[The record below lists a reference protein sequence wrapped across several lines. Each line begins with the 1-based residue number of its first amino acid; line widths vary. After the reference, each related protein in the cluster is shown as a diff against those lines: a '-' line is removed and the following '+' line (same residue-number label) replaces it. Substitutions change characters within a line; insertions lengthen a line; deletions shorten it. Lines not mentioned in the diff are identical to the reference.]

1 MEEEKNKEIGNRLKA
16 ARKAAGFLSATEAAT
31 ALGMNYRTYAGHEN
45 GNRGISRNTLELY
58 AKRFGVTTDWLLSG
72 RKDAVG
78 NRYKRKIDEKLSF
91 IMKATGWR
99 QADLAEK
106 LSVTQACISRWFSGA
121 DPRGEHRDKITEI
134 YNAITG
140 KMEITGNTQIPS
152 KSYVP
157 LMGYVGAGAKIE
169 PDFGEM
175 PPDGLGVVAV
185 PFPMPADMVA
195 FRVRGDLM
203 LPVYREGHIIIVRR
217 KQIKPLEAFY
227 GEEAVVQTSDG
238 RRFIKTI
245 MRGAEGVNLISWN
258 ARPIENVTLEWI
270 GEIFAILPRQALR
283 HVDKNVGYRA
293 G

>member
-72 RKDAVG
+72 RKDAAG

-91 IMKATGWR
+91 IMEATGWK

-106 LSVTQACISRWFSGA
+106 LSVAQASVSRWFAGA

-140 KMEITGNTQIPS
+140 KSEITRNTESLS

-157 LMGYVGAGAKIE
+157 LMGYVGAGGKIE

-175 PPDGLGVVAV
+175 SPDGLGVVEI
-185 PFPMPADMVA
+185 PFSMPADMVA

-203 LPVYREGHIIIVRR
+203 LPVYREGHIIIVYRN
-217 KQIKPLEAFY
+217 QTKPLEAFY

-258 ARPIENVTLEWI
+258 ARPMEGVKLKWI
-270 GEIFAILPRQALR
+270 GEIFAILPRQVLR
-283 HVDKNVGYRA
+283 LLVES
-293 G
+293 

>member
-1 MEEEKNKEIGNRLKA
+1 MKEEKNKEIGNRLKA
-16 ARKAAGFLSATEAAT
+16 ARKAAGFSSAIDAA
-31 ALGMNYRTYAGHEN
+31 AAQRISYPTYVAHEN
-45 GNRGISRNTLELY
+45 GTRGISGKMLELY

-72 RKDAVG
+72 RKDAAG

-91 IMKATGWR
+91 IMEATGWK

-106 LSVTQACISRWFSGA
+106 LSVAQASVSRWFAGA

-140 KMEITGNTQIPS
+140 KSEITRNTESLS

-175 PPDGLGVVAV
+175 PSDGLGVVAV
-185 PFPMPADMVA
+185 PFSIPADMVA

-203 LPVYREGHIIIVRR
+203 LPVYREGHIIIVYRN
-217 KQIKPLEAFY
+217 QTKPLEAFY
-227 GEEAVVQTSDG
+227 GEEAVVRTSDG

-270 GEIFAILPRQALR
+270 GEIFAIFPRQALR
-283 HVDKNVGYRA
+283 LLVES
-293 G
+293 

>member
-72 RKDAVG
+72 RKDAAG

-91 IMKATGWR
+91 IVKATGWR

-140 KMEITGNTQIPS
+140 KSEITRNTESLS

-157 LMGYVGAGAKIE
+157 LMGYVGAGAKIK

-175 PPDGLGVVAV
+175 PPDGLGVIEI

-203 LPVYREGHIIIVRR
+203 LPVYREGHIIIVYRD
-217 KQIKPLEAFY
+217 QTKPLEAFY
-227 GEEAVVQTSDG
+227 GEEAVVQTSDR

-283 HVDKNVGYRA
+283 LLVES
-293 G
+293 

>member
-1 MEEEKNKEIGNRLKA
+1 MKEEKNKEIGNRLKA
-16 ARKAAGFLSATEAAT
+16 ARKAAGFSSAIDAA
-31 ALGMNYRTYAGHEN
+31 AAQRISYPTYVAHEN
-45 GNRGISRNTLELY
+45 GTRGISGKMLELY

-72 RKDAVG
+72 RKDAAG

-91 IMKATGWR
+91 IVEATGWR

-106 LSVTQACISRWFSGA
+106 LSVAQASVSRWFAGA

-140 KMEITGNTQIPS
+140 KSEITRNTESLS

-157 LMGYVGAGAKIE
+157 LMGYVGAGGKIE

-175 PPDGLGVVAV
+175 SPDGLGVVEI
-185 PFPMPADMVA
+185 PFSMPADMVA

-203 LPVYREGHIIIVRR
+203 LPVYREGHIIIVYRN
-217 KQIKPLEAFY
+217 QTKPLEAFY

-258 ARPIENVTLEWI
+258 ASPMEGVKLKWI
-270 GEIFAILPRQALR
+270 GEIFAILPRQVLR
-283 HVDKNVGYRA
+283 LLVES
-293 G
+293 

>member
-1 MEEEKNKEIGNRLKA
+1 MKEEKNKEIGNRLKA
-16 ARKAAGFLSATEAAT
+16 ARKAAGFSSAIDAA
-31 ALGMNYRTYAGHEN
+31 AAQRISYPTYVAHEN
-45 GNRGISRNTLELY
+45 GTRGISGKMLELY

-72 RKDAVG
+72 RKDAAG

-91 IMKATGWR
+91 IMEATGWR

-106 LSVTQACISRWFSGA
+106 LSVAQASVSRWFAGA

-134 YNAITG
+134 YNRITG
-140 KMEITGNTQIPS
+140 KREITRNTESLS

-157 LMGYVGAGAKIE
+157 LMGYVGAGGKIE

-175 PPDGLGVVAV
+175 SPDGLGVVEI
-185 PFPMPADMVA
+185 PFSMPADMVA

-203 LPVYREGHIIIVRR
+203 LPVYREGHIIIVYR

-258 ARPIENVTLEWI
+258 ARPMEGVKLKWI
-270 GEIFAILPRQALR
+270 GEIFAILPRQVLR
-283 HVDKNVGYRA
+283 LLVES
-293 G
+293 

>member
-1 MEEEKNKEIGNRLKA
+1 MKEEKNKEIGNRLKA

-72 RKDAVG
+72 RKDAAG

-91 IMKATGWR
+91 IMEATGWK

-106 LSVTQACISRWFSGA
+106 LSVAQASVSRWFAGA

-140 KMEITGNTQIPS
+140 KREITRNTESLS

-157 LMGYVGAGAKIE
+157 LMGYVGAGGKIE

-175 PPDGLGVVAV
+175 PPDGLGVVEI
-185 PFPMPADMVA
+185 PFSMPADMVA

-203 LPVYREGHIIIVRR
+203 LPVYREGHIIIVYRN
-217 KQIKPLEAFY
+217 QTKPLEAFY

-258 ARPIENVTLEWI
+258 ATPIEGVKLKWI

-293 G
+293 V

>member
-16 ARKAAGFLSATEAAT
+16 ARKAAGFSSATEAAT

-78 NRYKRKIDEKLSF
+78 NSYKRKIDEKLSF
-91 IMKATGWR
+91 IMEATGWR

-140 KMEITGNTQIPS
+140 KSEITGNTQTPS

-175 PPDGLGVVAV
+175 PPDGLGVVEI
-185 PFPMPADMVA
+185 PFSMPADMVA

-203 LPVYREGHIIIVRR
+203 LPVYREGHIIIVYRN
-217 KQIKPLEAFY
+217 QTKPLEAFY

-258 ARPIENVTLEWI
+258 ARPMEGVKLKWI
-270 GEIFAILPRQALR
+270 GEIFAILPRQVLR
-283 HVDKNVGYRA
+283 LLVES
-293 G
+293 

>member
-1 MEEEKNKEIGNRLKA
+1 MKEEKNKEIGNRLKA
-16 ARKAAGFLSATEAAT
+16 ARKAAGFSSAIDAA
-31 ALGMNYRTYAGHEN
+31 AAQRISYPTYVAHEN
-45 GNRGISRNTLELY
+45 GTRGISGKMLELY

-72 RKDAVG
+72 RKDAAG

-91 IMKATGWR
+91 IMEATGWK

-106 LSVTQACISRWFSGA
+106 LSVAQASVSRWFAGA
-121 DPRGEHRDKITEI
+121 YPRGEHRDKITEI

-140 KMEITGNTQIPS
+140 KREITRNTESLS

-157 LMGYVGAGAKIE
+157 LMGYVGAGGKIE

-175 PPDGLGVVAV
+175 SPDGLGVVAV

-203 LPVYREGHIIIVRR
+203 LPVYREGHIIIVYRN
-217 KQIKPLEAFY
+217 QTKPLEAFY

-258 ARPIENVTLEWI
+258 ARPLEGVKLEWI
-270 GEIFAILPRQALR
+270 GEIFAIFPRQALR
-283 HVDKNVGYRA
+283 LLVES
-293 G
+293 

>member
-91 IMKATGWR
+91 IMEATGWR

-140 KMEITGNTQIPS
+140 KSEITGNTQTPS

-175 PPDGLGVVAV
+175 SPDGLGVVEI
-185 PFPMPADMVA
+185 PFSMPADMVA

-203 LPVYREGHIIIVRR
+203 LPVYREGHIIIVYRN
-217 KQIKPLEAFY
+217 QTKPLEAFY

-270 GEIFAILPRQALR
+270 GEIFAIFPRQALR
-283 HVDKNVGYRA
+283 LLVES
-293 G
+293 

>member
-1 MEEEKNKEIGNRLKA
+1 MKEEKNKEIGNRLKA

-45 GNRGISRNTLELY
+45 GNRGISRNALELY

-72 RKDAVG
+72 RKDAAG

-91 IMKATGWR
+91 IMEATGWK

-106 LSVTQACISRWFSGA
+106 LSVAQASVSRWFAGA

-140 KMEITGNTQIPS
+140 KSEITRNTESLS

-175 PPDGLGVVAV
+175 SPDGLGVVEI
-185 PFPMPADMVA
+185 PFSMPADMVA

-203 LPVYREGHIIIVRR
+203 LPVYREGHIIIVYRN
-217 KQIKPLEAFY
+217 QTKPLEAFY

-258 ARPIENVTLEWI
+258 ARPMEGVKLKWI
-270 GEIFAILPRQALR
+270 GEIFAILPRQVLR
-283 HVDKNVGYRA
+283 LLVES
-293 G
+293 

>member
-106 LSVTQACISRWFSGA
+106 LSVAQASVSRWFAGA
-121 DPRGEHRDKITEI
+121 DPRGEQYDKINEI
-134 YNAITG
+134 YNVITG
-140 KMEITGNTQIPS
+140 KSATTGNTKIPS

-157 LMGYVGAGAKIE
+157 LMGYVGAGAKIA

-175 PPDGLGVVAV
+175 PPDGLGFIRI
-185 PFPMPADMVA
+185 PFLMPADMVA

-203 LPVYREGHIIIVRR
+203 LPVYREGHIIIVYRN
-217 KQIKPLEAFY
+217 QTKPLEAFY

-270 GEIFAILPRQALR
+270 GEILAILPRQALR

>member
-91 IMKATGWR
+91 IMEATGWR

-106 LSVTQACISRWFSGA
+106 LSVTQACVSRWFSGA

-134 YNAITG
+134 YNRITG
-140 KMEITGNTQIPS
+140 KSATTENTKIPS

-175 PPDGLGVVAV
+175 SPDGLGVVEI
-185 PFPMPADMVA
+185 PFSMPADMVA

-203 LPVYREGHIIIVRR
+203 LPVYREGHIIIVYRN
-217 KQIKPLEAFY
+217 QTKPLEAFY

-245 MRGAEGVNLISWN
+245 MRGADGVNLVSWN
-258 ARPIENVTLEWI
+258 ARPMEDVKLEWI
-270 GEIFAILPRQALR
+270 GEIFAIFPRQALR
-283 HVDKNVGYRA
+283 LLVES
-293 G
+293 

>member
-1 MEEEKNKEIGNRLKA
+1 MKEEKNKEIGNRLKA
-16 ARKAAGFLSATEAAT
+16 ARKAAGFSSAIDAA
-31 ALGMNYRTYAGHEN
+31 AAQRISYPTYVAHEN
-45 GNRGISRNTLELY
+45 GTRGISGKMLELY

-91 IMKATGWR
+91 IMEATGWK
-99 QADLAEK
+99 QVDLAEK
-106 LSVTQACISRWFSGA
+106 LSVAQASVSRWFAGA
-121 DPRGEHRDKITEI
+121 YPRGEHRDKITEI

-140 KMEITGNTQIPS
+140 KSEITRNTESLS

-175 PPDGLGVVAV
+175 SPDGLGVVEI
-185 PFPMPADMVA
+185 PFSMPADMVA

-203 LPVYREGHIIIVRR
+203 LPVYREGHIIIVYRN
-217 KQIKPLEAFY
+217 QTKPLEAFY

-258 ARPIENVTLEWI
+258 ATPLEGVKLKWI
-270 GEIFAILPRQALR
+270 GEIFAILPRQVLR
-283 HVDKNVGYRA
+283 LLVES
-293 G
+293 

>member
-1 MEEEKNKEIGNRLKA
+1 MKEEKNKEIGNRLKA
-16 ARKAAGFLSATEAAT
+16 ARKAAGFLSAIDAAA
-31 ALGMNYRTYAGHEN
+31 ALDINYRTYIGHEN
-45 GNRGISRNTLELY
+45 GNRGISRNALELY

-72 RKDAVG
+72 RKGSVT

-91 IMKATGWR
+91 IMEATGWR

-121 DPRGEHRDKITEI
+121 DPRGEHRDKINEI
-134 YNAITG
+134 FNAISG
-140 KMEITGNTQIPS
+140 KTEITGNTQISS

-157 LMGYVGAGAKIE
+157 LMGYVGAGAKIK
-169 PDFGEM
+169 PDVGEM
-175 PPDGLGVVAV
+175 PPDGLGVIEI

-195 FRVRGDLM
+195 FRVRGDSM
-203 LPVYREGHIIIVRR
+203 LPVYREGHIIVVRR
-217 KQIKPLEAFY
+217 SQTKPLEAFY

-245 MRGAEGVNLISWN
+245 MRGVNGVNLISWN
-258 ARPIENVTLEWI
+258 ATPIEDVKLKWI
-270 GEIFAILPRQALR
+270 GEIFAVLPRQALR

>member
-1 MEEEKNKEIGNRLKA
+1 MKEEKNKEIGNRLKA
-16 ARKAAGFLSATEAAT
+16 ARKAAGFSSATEAAT

-91 IMKATGWR
+91 IMEATGWR

-106 LSVTQACISRWFSGA
+106 LSVAQACVSRWFAGA

-140 KMEITGNTQIPS
+140 KSEITRNTESLS

-157 LMGYVGAGAKIE
+157 LMGYVGAGGKIE

-175 PPDGLGVVAV
+175 SPDGLGVVEI
-185 PFPMPADMVA
+185 PFSMPADMVA

-203 LPVYREGHIIIVRR
+203 LPVYREGHIIIVYRN
-217 KQIKPLEAFY
+217 QTKPLEAFY

-270 GEIFAILPRQALR
+270 GEIFAILPRQVLR
-283 HVDKNVGYRA
+283 LLVES
-293 G
+293 

>member
-1 MEEEKNKEIGNRLKA
+1 
-16 ARKAAGFLSATEAAT
+16 
-31 ALGMNYRTYAGHEN
+31 
-45 GNRGISRNTLELY
+45 
-58 AKRFGVTTDWLLSG
+58 
-72 RKDAVG
+72 
-78 NRYKRKIDEKLSF
+78 
-91 IMKATGWR
+91 MKATGWR

-106 LSVTQACISRWFSGA
+106 LSVAQASVSRWFAGA
-121 DPRGEHRDKITEI
+121 YPRGEHRDKITEI

-140 KMEITGNTQIPS
+140 KSATTGNTKIPS

-203 LPVYREGHIIIVRR
+203 LPVYREGHIIIVYRN
-217 KQIKPLEAFY
+217 QTKPLEAFY
-227 GEEAVVQTSDG
+227 GEEAVVRTSDG

-270 GEIFAILPRQALR
+270 GEILAILPRQALR

>member
-72 RKDAVG
+72 RKDAAG

-91 IMKATGWR
+91 IMEATGWR

-106 LSVTQACISRWFSGA
+106 LSVAQASVSRWFAGA

-140 KMEITGNTQIPS
+140 KREITRNTKSLS

-157 LMGYVGAGAKIE
+157 LMGYVGAGGKIE
-169 PDFGEM
+169 PDFVEM
-175 PPDGLGVVAV
+175 SPDGLGVVEI
-185 PFPMPADMVA
+185 PFSMPADMVA

-203 LPVYREGHIIIVRR
+203 LPVYREGHIIIVYRN
-217 KQIKPLEAFY
+217 QTKPLEAF
-227 GEEAVVQTSDG
+227 
-238 RRFIKTI
+238 
-245 MRGAEGVNLISWN
+245 
-258 ARPIENVTLEWI
+258 
-270 GEIFAILPRQALR
+270 
-283 HVDKNVGYRA
+283 
-293 G
+293 

>member
-72 RKDAVG
+72 RKDAAG
-78 NRYKRKIDEKLSF
+78 NHYKRKIDEKLSF
-91 IMKATGWR
+91 IMEATGWK

-106 LSVTQACISRWFSGA
+106 LSVAQASVSRWFAGA

-140 KMEITGNTQIPS
+140 KREITRNTKSLS

-157 LMGYVGAGAKIE
+157 LMGYVGAGGKIE

-175 PPDGLGVVAV
+175 SPDGLGVVEI
-185 PFPMPADMVA
+185 PFSMPADMVA

-203 LPVYREGHIIIVRR
+203 LPVYREGHIIIVYRN
-217 KQIKPLEAFY
+217 QTKPLEAFY

-258 ARPIENVTLEWI
+258 ARPMEGVKLKWI
-270 GEIFAILPRQALR
+270 GEIFAILPRQVLR
-283 HVDKNVGYRA
+283 LLVES
-293 G
+293 

>member
-91 IMKATGWR
+91 IMEATGWR

-106 LSVTQACISRWFSGA
+106 LSVTQACVSRWFSGA

-140 KMEITGNTQIPS
+140 KSEITRNTESLS

-175 PPDGLGVVAV
+175 SPDGLGVVEV
-185 PFPMPADMVA
+185 PFSMPADMVA

-203 LPVYREGHIIIVRR
+203 LPVYREGHIIIVYRN
-217 KQIKPLEAFY
+217 QTKPLEAFY

-245 MRGAEGVNLISWN
+245 MRGADGVNLVSWN
-258 ARPIENVTLEWI
+258 ATPIEGVKLEWI
-270 GEIFAILPRQALR
+270 GEIFAIFPRQALR
-283 HVDKNVGYRA
+283 LLVES
-293 G
+293 

>member
-72 RKDAVG
+72 RKDAAG

-91 IMKATGWR
+91 IMEATGWR

-140 KMEITGNTQIPS
+140 KSEITRNTESLS

-157 LMGYVGAGAKIE
+157 LMGYVGAGGKIE

-175 PPDGLGVVAV
+175 SPDGLGVVEI
-185 PFPMPADMVA
+185 PFSMPADMVA

-203 LPVYREGHIIIVRR
+203 LPVYREGHIIIVYRN
-217 KQIKPLEAFY
+217 QTKPLEAFY
-227 GEEAVVQTSDG
+227 GEEAVVRTSDG

-258 ARPIENVTLEWI
+258 ARPMEGVKLKWI
-270 GEIFAILPRQALR
+270 GEIFAILPRQVL
-283 HVDKNVGYRA
+283 HLLVES
-293 G
+293 

>member
-16 ARKAAGFLSATEAAT
+16 ARKAAGFSSAIDAA
-31 ALGMNYRTYAGHEN
+31 AAQRISYPTYVAHEN
-45 GNRGISRNTLELY
+45 GTRGISGKMLELY

-72 RKDAVG
+72 RKDAAG

-91 IMKATGWR
+91 IMEATGWK

-106 LSVTQACISRWFSGA
+106 LSVAQASVSRWFAGA

-140 KMEITGNTQIPS
+140 KSEITRNTESLS

-157 LMGYVGAGAKIE
+157 LMGYVGAGGKIE

-175 PPDGLGVVAV
+175 SPDGLGVIEI
-185 PFPMPADMVA
+185 PFSMPADMVA

-203 LPVYREGHIIIVRR
+203 LPVYREGHIIIVYRN
-217 KQIKPLEAFY
+217 QTKPLEAFY

-245 MRGAEGVNLISWN
+245 MRGADGVNLVSWN
-258 ARPIENVTLEWI
+258 ARPMEGVKLEWI
-270 GEIFAILPRQALR
+270 GEIFAIFPRQALR
-283 HVDKNVGYRA
+283 LLVES
-293 G
+293 

>member
-1 MEEEKNKEIGNRLKA
+1 MKEEKNKEIGNRLKA

-91 IMKATGWR
+91 IMEATGWR

-106 LSVTQACISRWFSGA
+106 LSVTQACISRWFAGA

-140 KMEITGNTQIPS
+140 KSEITRNTESLS

-157 LMGYVGAGAKIE
+157 LMGYVGAGGKIE

-175 PPDGLGVVAV
+175 SPDGLGVVEI
-185 PFPMPADMVA
+185 PFSMPADMVA

-203 LPVYREGHIIIVRR
+203 LPVYREGHIIIVY
-217 KQIKPLEAFY
+217 QNQTKPLEAFY

-258 ARPIENVTLEWI
+258 ARPMEGVKLKWI
-270 GEIFAILPRQALR
+270 GEIFAILPRQVLR
-283 HVDKNVGYRA
+283 LLVES
-293 G
+293 

>member
-91 IMKATGWR
+91 IVEATGWR

-106 LSVTQACISRWFSGA
+106 LSVTQACVSRWFAGA

-140 KMEITGNTQIPS
+140 KSEITRNTESLS

-175 PPDGLGVVAV
+175 PPDGLGVVEI
-185 PFPMPADMVA
+185 PFSMPADMVA

-203 LPVYREGHIIIVRR
+203 LPVYREGHIIIVYRN
-217 KQIKPLEAFY
+217 QTKPLEAFY

-258 ARPIENVTLEWI
+258 ARPIENVTLKWI
-270 GEIFAILPRQALR
+270 GEIFAILPRQVLR
-283 HVDKNVGYRA
+283 LLVES
-293 G
+293 

>member
-1 MEEEKNKEIGNRLKA
+1 MKEEKNKEIGNRLKA

-45 GNRGISRNTLELY
+45 GNRGISRNALELY

-72 RKDAVG
+72 RKDAAG

-91 IMKATGWR
+91 IMGATGWR

-106 LSVTQACISRWFSGA
+106 LSVAQASVSRWFAGA

-140 KMEITGNTQIPS
+140 KSEITRNTESLS

-157 LMGYVGAGAKIE
+157 LMGYVGAGGKIE

-175 PPDGLGVVAV
+175 SPDGLGVVEI
-185 PFPMPADMVA
+185 PFSMPADMVA

-203 LPVYREGHIIIVRR
+203 LPVYREGHIIIVYRN
-217 KQIKPLEAFY
+217 QTKPLEAFY
-227 GEEAVVQTSDG
+227 GEEAVVQTSEG

-258 ARPIENVTLEWI
+258 ARPMEGVKLKWI
-270 GEIFAILPRQALR
+270 GEIFAILPRQVLR
-283 HVDKNVGYRA
+283 LLVES
-293 G
+293 

>member
-1 MEEEKNKEIGNRLKA
+1 MKEEKNKEIGNRLKA
-16 ARKAAGFLSATEAAT
+16 ARKAAGFSSAIDAA
-31 ALGMNYRTYAGHEN
+31 AAQRINYPTYVAHEN
-45 GNRGISRNTLELY
+45 GTRGISGKMLELY

-72 RKDAVG
+72 RKDALTG
-78 NRYKRKIDEKLSF
+78 HYKRKIDEKLSF
-91 IMKATGWR
+91 IVEATGWR

-106 LSVTQACISRWFSGA
+106 LSVAQASVSRWFAGA

-140 KMEITGNTQIPS
+140 KSEITRNTESLP

-175 PPDGLGVVAV
+175 SPDGLGVIEV

-195 FRVRGDLM
+195 FRVRGDSM
-203 LPVYREGHIIIVRR
+203 LPVYREGHIIIVYRN
-217 KQIKPLEAFY
+217 QTKPLEAFY

-245 MRGAEGVNLISWN
+245 MRGAEGVNLVSWN
-258 ARPIENVTLEWI
+258 ATPLEDVKLKWI
-270 GEIFAILPRQALR
+270 GEIFAILPRQVLR
-283 HVDKNVGYRA
+283 LLVES
-293 G
+293 

>member
-16 ARKAAGFLSATEAAT
+16 ARKAAGFSSAIDAA
-31 ALGMNYRTYAGHEN
+31 AAQRISYPTYVAHEN
-45 GNRGISRNTLELY
+45 GTRGISGKMLELY

-72 RKDAVG
+72 RKDAAG
-78 NRYKRKIDEKLSF
+78 NRYKRKIDKKLSF
-91 IMKATGWR
+91 IMEATGWK

-106 LSVTQACISRWFSGA
+106 LSVAQASVSRWFAGA

-140 KMEITGNTQIPS
+140 KREITRNTKSLS

-157 LMGYVGAGAKIE
+157 LMGYVGAGGKIE

-175 PPDGLGVVAV
+175 SPDGLGVVEI
-185 PFPMPADMVA
+185 PFSMPADMVA

-203 LPVYREGHIIIVRR
+203 LPVYREGHIIIVYRN
-217 KQIKPLEAFY
+217 QTKPLEAFY

-258 ARPIENVTLEWI
+258 ARPMEGVKLKWI

-293 G
+293 V

>member
-78 NRYKRKIDEKLSF
+78 NRYKRKIAEKLSF
-91 IMKATGWR
+91 IMEATGWK

-106 LSVTQACISRWFSGA
+106 LSVAQASVSRWFAGA

-140 KMEITGNTQIPS
+140 KSEITRNTESLS

-157 LMGYVGAGAKIE
+157 LMGYVGAGGKIE

-175 PPDGLGVVAV
+175 SPDGLGVVEI
-185 PFPMPADMVA
+185 PFSMPADMVA

-203 LPVYREGHIIIVRR
+203 LPVYREGHIIIVYRN
-217 KQIKPLEAFY
+217 QTKPLEAFY

-258 ARPIENVTLEWI
+258 ARPMEGVKLKWI
-270 GEIFAILPRQALR
+270 GEIFAILPRQVLR
-283 HVDKNVGYRA
+283 LLVES
-293 G
+293 

>member
-1 MEEEKNKEIGNRLKA
+1 MKEEKNKEIGNRLKA
-16 ARKAAGFLSATEAAT
+16 ARKAAGFSSATEAAT

-72 RKDAVG
+72 RKDAAG

-91 IMKATGWR
+91 IMGATGWR

-106 LSVTQACISRWFSGA
+106 LSVTQACVSRWFAGA

-140 KMEITGNTQIPS
+140 KSEITRNTESLS

-175 PPDGLGVVAV
+175 PPDGLGVVEI
-185 PFPMPADMVA
+185 PFSMPADMVA

-203 LPVYREGHIIIVRR
+203 LPVYREGHIIIVYRN
-217 KQIKPLEAFY
+217 QTKPLEAFY

-270 GEIFAILPRQALR
+270 GEILAILPRQVLR
-283 HVDKNVGYRA
+283 LLVES
-293 G
+293 

>member
-1 MEEEKNKEIGNRLKA
+1 MKEEKNKEIGNRLKA
-16 ARKAAGFLSATEAAT
+16 ARKAAGFSSAIDAA
-31 ALGMNYRTYAGHEN
+31 AAQRISYPTYVAHEN
-45 GNRGISRNTLELY
+45 GTRGISGKMLELY

-91 IMKATGWR
+91 IMEATGWK
-99 QADLAEK
+99 QVDLAEK
-106 LSVTQACISRWFSGA
+106 LSVAQASVSRWFAGA
-121 DPRGEHRDKITEI
+121 YPRGEHRDKITEI

-140 KMEITGNTQIPS
+140 KSEITRNTESLS

-157 LMGYVGAGAKIE
+157 LMGYVGAGGKIE

-175 PPDGLGVVAV
+175 SPDGLGVVEI
-185 PFPMPADMVA
+185 PFSMPADMVA

-203 LPVYREGHIIIVRR
+203 LPVYREGHIIIVYRN
-217 KQIKPLEAFY
+217 QTKPLEAFY

-258 ARPIENVTLEWI
+258 ATPLEGVKLKWI
-270 GEIFAILPRQALR
+270 GEIFAILPRQVLR
-283 HVDKNVGYRA
+283 LLVES
-293 G
+293 

>member
-45 GNRGISRNTLELY
+45 GNRGISRNALELY

-72 RKDAVG
+72 RKDAAG

-91 IMKATGWR
+91 IMEATGWK

-106 LSVTQACISRWFSGA
+106 LSVAQASVSRWFAGA

-134 YNAITG
+134 YNRITG
-140 KMEITGNTQIPS
+140 KSEITRNTESLS

-175 PPDGLGVVAV
+175 SPDGLGVIEI
-185 PFPMPADMVA
+185 PFSMPADMVA
-195 FRVRGDLM
+195 FRVGGDLM
-203 LPVYREGHIIIVRR
+203 LPVYREGHIIIVYRN
-217 KQIKPLEAFY
+217 QTKPLEAFY

-245 MRGAEGVNLISWN
+245 MRGADGVNLVSWN
-258 ARPIENVTLEWI
+258 ARPMEGVKLEWI
-270 GEIFAILPRQALR
+270 GEIFAIFPRQALR
-283 HVDKNVGYRA
+283 LLVES
-293 G
+293 

>member
-1 MEEEKNKEIGNRLKA
+1 MKEDKNKEIGNRLKA
-16 ARKAAGFLSATEAAT
+16 ARKAAGFSSAKNAT
-31 ALGMNYRTYAGHEN
+31 IALGISYPTYVAHEN
-45 GNRGISRNTLELY
+45 GNRGIGREMLELY
-58 AKRFGVTTDWLLSG
+58 ASRFNVTIDWLLSG
-72 RKDAVG
+72 RKDAVT
-78 NRYKRKIDEKLSF
+78 NRYKRKIDEKLNF
-91 IMKATGWR
+91 IMEATGWR

-121 DPRGEHRDKITEI
+121 DPRGEQYDQINEI

-140 KMEITGNTQIPS
+140 KKEITGNTQIPS

-157 LMGYVGAGAKIE
+157 LMGYVGAGAKIK
-169 PDFGEM
+169 PDIGEM

-245 MRGAEGVNLISWN
+245 MRGADGVNLISWN
-258 ARPIENVTLEWI
+258 ATPLEGVKLKWI

-283 HVDKNVGYRA
+283 HVDKKVGYWA

>member
-1 MEEEKNKEIGNRLKA
+1 MKEEKNKEIGNRLKA
-16 ARKAAGFLSATEAAT
+16 ARKAAGFSSAKNAII
-31 ALGMNYRTYAGHEN
+31 ALGINYPTYVAHEN
-45 GNRGISRNTLELY
+45 GNRGIGREMLKLY

-72 RKDAVG
+72 RKGSVT

-91 IMKATGWR
+91 IMEATGWK

-134 YNAITG
+134 FNAITG
-140 KMEITGNTQIPS
+140 KTEITGNTQISS

-157 LMGYVGAGAKIE
+157 LMGYVGAGAKIK

-175 PPDGLGVVAV
+175 PPDGLGFIEI

-195 FRVRGDLM
+195 FRVRGDSM
-203 LPVYREGHIIIVRR
+203 LPVYREGHIIIACRN
-217 KQIKPLEAFY
+217 QTKPLEAFY

-245 MRGAEGVNLISWN
+245 MRGVNGVNLISWN
-258 ARPIENVTLEWI
+258 ATPIEDVKLKWI
-270 GEIFAILPRQALR
+270 GEIFAVLPRQALR
-283 HVDKNVGYRA
+283 DVDKNA

>member
-1 MEEEKNKEIGNRLKA
+1 MKEDKNKEIGNRLKA
-16 ARKAAGFLSATEAAT
+16 ARKAAGFSSAIDAA
-31 ALGMNYRTYAGHEN
+31 AAQRISYPTYVAHEN
-45 GNRGISRNTLELY
+45 GTRGISGKMLELY
-58 AKRFGVTTDWLLSG
+58 ATRFGVTTDWLLSG
-72 RKDAVG
+72 RKDALAG
-78 NRYKRKIDEKLSF
+78 RYKRKIDEKLNF
-91 IMKATGWR
+91 IMEATGWR

-106 LSVTQACISRWFSGA
+106 LSVTQACVSRWFSGA

-175 PPDGLGVVAV
+175 PSDGLGFIRI
-185 PFPMPADMVA
+185 PFSMPADMVA
-195 FRVRGDLM
+195 FRVGGDLM
-203 LPVYREGHIIIVRR
+203 LPVYREGHIIIVYRN
-217 KQIKPLEAFY
+217 QTKPLEAFY
-227 GEEAVVQTSDG
+227 GEEAVVRTSDG

-270 GEIFAILPRQALR
+270 GEIFAIFPRQALR
-283 HVDKNVGYRA
+283 LLVES
-293 G
+293 

>member
-1 MEEEKNKEIGNRLKA
+1 MKEEKNKEIGNRLKA
-16 ARKAAGFLSATEAAT
+16 ARKAAGFSSAKNAII
-31 ALGMNYRTYAGHEN
+31 ALGINYPTYVAHEN
-45 GNRGISRNTLELY
+45 GNRGIGREMLKLY
-58 AKRFGVTTDWLLSG
+58 ANRFGVTTDWLLSG
-72 RKDAVG
+72 RKGSVT

-91 IMKATGWR
+91 IMEATGWK

-134 YNAITG
+134 FNAITG
-140 KMEITGNTQIPS
+140 KTEITGNTQISS

-157 LMGYVGAGAKIE
+157 LMGYVGAGAKIK

-175 PPDGLGVVAV
+175 PPDGLGFIEI

-195 FRVRGDLM
+195 FRVRGDSM
-203 LPVYREGHIIIVRR
+203 LPVYREGHIIIACRN
-217 KQIKPLEAFY
+217 QTKPLEAFY

-245 MRGAEGVNLISWN
+245 MRGVNGVNLISWN
-258 ARPIENVTLEWI
+258 ATPIEDVKLKWI
-270 GEIFAILPRQALR
+270 GEIFAVLPRQALR
-283 HVDKNVGYRA
+283 DVDKNA